1 VADPRIER
9 YASLLVERCVDVR
22 PGSQVLVH
30 SSPPARPLVE
40 EVLRGVA
47 RRGAYALL
55 RLTFGSAAP
64 PETVWAEEAPEDLLA
79 ELPPIERTTWETID
93 SLIVIQ
99 APENLRE
106 GASLSPERQAL
117 IRRSMHP
124 FMPRLLGGEVRW
136 VGCQYP
142 TPALAQEAG
151 MTLRQ
156 FEDFLYGSVLQDW
169 EALAREMGR
178 IAARF
183 DAAGTVRVVGHET
196 DVAFSLA
203 GRRGEVDALGA
214 NMPGGEV
221 YYSPVEGS
229 AEGVVSFSEY
239 PTQWGGREISGV
251 RLRFEGGRV
260 VEAAAAV
267 NGEYLNQVLDTDEG
281 ARGLGEFGIGCN
293 PGIQRHT
300 KNTLF
305 DEKIAGTVHFAVGAG
320 FPFLGGT
327 NESSVHWD
335 MVKDLRR
342 GGEILCD
349 GEVVQRDG
357 QWLI

>member
-1 VADPRIER
+1 MADPRIER
-9 YASLLVERCVDVR
+9 YAGLLVERCVDVQ
-22 PGSQVLVH
+22 PGWQVLVH
-30 SSPPARPLVE
+30 SSPAARPLVE
-40 EVLRGVA
+40 EVLRLIA
-47 RRGAYALL
+47 RRGAYGLL
-55 RLTFGSAAP
+55 RLSFGTGAP
-64 PETVWAEEAPEDLLA
+64 FEDVWFEEAPEELLA
-79 ELPPIERTTWETID
+79 ELPAAERAVYETVD
-93 SLIVIQ
+93 CLIAIQ

-106 GASLSPERQAL
+106 FAALSAERQAL
-117 IRRSMHP
+117 MRRAMQP
-124 FMPRLLGGEVRW
+124 FMERMLSGVPW
-136 VGCQYP
+136 VGCQFP

-156 FEDFLYGSVLQDW
+156 FEEFLYGAVLQDW
-169 EALAREMGR
+169 EALRGEMQR
-178 IAARF
+178 IAERF
-183 DAAGTVRVVGHET
+183 DAAEEVRVRGPET
-196 DVAFSLA
+196 DVGFSLA
-203 GRRGEVDALGA
+203 GRSGMVDALGA

-221 YYSPVEGS
+221 FYSPVEDS
-229 AEGVVSFSEY
+229 ADGVVTFSEY

-251 RLRFEGGRV
+251 RLRFAGGRV
-260 VEAAAAV
+260 VEADAAV
-267 NGEYLNQVLDTDEG
+267 NGEFLNDVLDTDAG

-293 PGIQRHT
+293 PGIQRHM

-335 MVKDLRR
+335 MVKDLRG
-342 GGEILCD
+342 GGEIVCD